1 MNKNSFIKPFIIFLT
16 ILIYTDNIVAHA
28 IVLQNITSTAIQSS
42 INGDS
47 FTESLK
53 HQAINTIV
61 MAGANY
67 TANQIGGVYHT
78 GEINKTEQL
87 LFHALLGAGTNAL
100 TGNDA
105 LSGAVAG
112 VSGEIFAE
120 LLGNSLYGTTSGN
133 ILTEQQKN
141 TLKESGGLAAGITSL
156 FVGKAKGLDVSDIR
170 NNVYAGYRVGKNAVE
185 NNLTLYLEGTDLTGT
200 RKEKEST
207 KHSLEMAKLASN
219 TLGNDPYKKVGT
231 VFWKGENTK
240 EGRTNA
246 AYDLFSYVS
255 NYEFAPDEPL
265 NIIGHSHG
273 GNVIKEFTNI
283 YAFPQEI
290 TNFNNLTGA
299 NIGNMTYMPKLVNYK
314 TVDNALLNGTPHRN
328 DYRFNMTVMT
338 PGQKPI
344 AVSDRWDI
352 ITQDVFGGTDFMS
365 NETYKIF
372 NKATKIPKID
382 TITDPS
388 KSMDGAI
395 NIEIKQVDKDG
406 DSVGKIKSHTDLN
419 TQNSWKEYID
429 PAVRNIINNKK
440 D

>member
-1 MNKNSFIKPFIIFLT
+1 
-16 ILIYTDNIVAHA
+16 
-28 IVLQNITSTAIQSS
+28 
-42 INGDS
+42 
-47 FTESLK
+47 
-53 HQAINTIV
+53 
-61 MAGANY
+61 
-67 TANQIGGVYHT
+67 
-78 GEINKTEQL
+78 
-87 LFHALLGAGTNAL
+87 
-100 TGNDA
+100 
-105 LSGAVAG
+105 
-112 VSGEIFAE
+112 
-120 LLGNSLYGTTSGN
+120 
-133 ILTEQQKN
+133 
-141 TLKESGGLAAGITSL
+141 
-156 FVGKAKGLDVSDIR
+156 
-170 NNVYAGYRVGKNAVE
+170 
-185 NNLTLYLEGTDLTGT
+185 
-200 RKEKEST
+200 
-207 KHSLEMAKLASN
+207 
-219 TLGNDPYKKVGT
+219 
-231 VFWKGENTK
+231 
-240 EGRTNA
+240 
-246 AYDLFSYVS
+246 
-255 NYEFAPDEPL
+255 
-265 NIIGHSHG
+265 
-273 GNVIKEFTNI
+273 
-283 YAFPQEI
+283 
-290 TNFNNLTGA
+290 
-299 NIGNMTYMPKLVNYK
+299 MTYMPKLVNYK